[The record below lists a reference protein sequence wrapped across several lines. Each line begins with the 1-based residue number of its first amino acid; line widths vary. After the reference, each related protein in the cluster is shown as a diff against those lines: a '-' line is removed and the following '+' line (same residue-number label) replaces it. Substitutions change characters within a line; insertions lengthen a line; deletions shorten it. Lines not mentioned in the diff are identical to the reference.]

1 MLYLVVDCPT
11 DVLEVGVVEEV
22 CVVLLHPLPD
32 LEHADAPDLWQG
44 VSVAMDEDGLEHV
57 GEHVLDLVHVLLQ
70 LLPLRH
76 EHLKPVCGPLVLA
89 LGSLAVI
96 LPSSVVQVD

>member
-1 MLYLVVDCPT
+1 MYTSSNVCTAKLSFRRKVSQLYLVVDCPT

-57 GEHVLDLVHVLLQ
+57 GQHVLDLVCVLLK
-70 LLPLRH
+70 LLPPGHQCL
-76 EHLKPVCGPLVLA
+76 
-89 LGSLAVI
+89 
-96 LPSSVVQVD
+96 